1 MYCPGR
7 KLITQKQHRNHA
19 QTVCAAALV
28 LLSQNLWPQIRGLD
42 HLLRCLLVLRS
53 ESPCGIYVQ
62 DRARLH
68 GNRILICHIRTALDC
83 EELCEFQERTRGLA
97 STSRWEDFIFFFKR
111 KLRLKASCGYRLFL
125 GNMNVTQSPIVSH
138 ICIYLPLSPPSTHTQ
153 TQGLLT
159 FRRKVLCHMGL
170 NKDGESQ
177 YAEFMLA
184 HLVMISPN

>member
-28 LLSQNLWPQIRGLD
+28 LLSQNLWPQMRGLD

-97 STSRWEDFIFFFKR
+97 STSR
-111 KLRLKASCGYRLFL
+111 
-125 GNMNVTQSPIVSH
+125 
-138 ICIYLPLSPPSTHTQ
+138 
-153 TQGLLT
+153 
-159 FRRKVLCHMGL
+159 
-170 NKDGESQ
+170 
-177 YAEFMLA
+177 
-184 HLVMISPN
+184 